1 MEAAAGE
8 RRENVVAL
16 IAGDLLLESP
26 HTGLGSGLH
35 IK

>member
-1 MEAAAGE
+1 MEAPTGE

-16 IAGDLLLESP
+16 IAKDLLLESP